1 MSVKPQEA
9 KAGLLEKTASRV
21 REKLPAEQAA
31 KLETFVRLYYDA
43 VASADL
49 LERSALDLYGAAL
62 AHWNFARERTPG
74 TAKVHVYTP
83 QFDEHGWQSAHTV
96 VEIVNDDMPF
106 LVDSVSMEL
115 NRLGS
120 AVHLII
126 HPVLKVRRDEAG
138 ELADVLPYD
147 ASEEGILES
156 FIHVEINRETEPAQL
171 ERLTAG
177 LARVLGE
184 LRAAVEDWPSML
196 EQMRESAAQLQRKPP
211 PIDSEELAEATALL
225 EWLADGHF
233 TFLGYREYD
242 LVTEAG
248 EDSLRRVEGTGLGIL
263 REAGQEPVSP
273 SFAKLQPEVRRL
285 ARAKNPLTLTKA
297 NSRATIHRPS
307 YLDYVGVKR
316 FDAAGEVVGERRFLG
331 LYTSSAYSM
340 SPREIPLLRR
350 KVARVRERTGF
361 PPGSHDDKAFVEI
374 VDTYPRDELFQIS
387 EDDLLDIAV
396 GIVRLGERQR
406 VRLFLRRDTFGRFL
420 SCLVFVPRDRFN
432 TTVRRRIQDIL
443 QDTLGGISSDY
454 TTRISESVLAR
465 LHFVIHTKRG
475 ATPDYDVAE
484 IEERLVEAA
493 RSWTDDLRDAL
504 VERCG
509 EEQGT
514 RLNSLYGDAFP
525 AAYREDFTA
534 RSAVLDVERLERLDP
549 QGDLDMSLYHPL
561 EAPADFFCLKLLRSG
576 QPILLSDVLPL
587 LENMGVKV
595 FDERPYEI
603 KPAGA
608 DPAWIYDFGLTSTE
622 GEFEIDRVGEAFK
635 DAFAQAWAGEV
646 ENDGFNRLVLR
657 AGLTWREIAV
667 LRAVSRYL
675 RQTGSTFSQAYMQES
690 LASNPEIVRL
700 LADLFHVRFDPSRT
714 DGRAAEVERLGAEI
728 EQQIDAVAS
737 LDDDRILRSFLKII
751 QAMLRTNYFQGG
763 PDAKPKAY
771 LSFKLD
777 PALVPDLPLPR
788 PRYEIFVYSPR
799 TEGVHLR
806 GGKVARGGIRWSDRR
821 EDFRTEILG
830 LMKAQMVKN
839 AVIVPVGA
847 KGGFVVKR
855 PPPPADRDALREEVV
870 ACYRTL
876 ICGLL
881 DLTDNLI
888 GGETVPPQDVVRY
901 DEDDPYLVVAADKG
915 TATFSDIANGIS
927 EENGFWLGDAFASGG
942 STGYDHKRMGIT
954 ARGAWESVKRHFR
967 ELGVDIETT
976 DFAVVGIGDMAG
988 DVFGNGM
995 LLSRHIKLVG
1005 AFNHEHVLL
1014 DPDPDPEASYR
1025 ERERLFGLPRSSW
1038 SDYDLKLIS
1047 QGGGVFAR
1055 AAKSIPLSPEVRER
1069 LGVEDE
1075 ALTPNELI
1083 RALLRAPVDLLW
1095 NGGIGT
1101 FVKASDELHSE
1112 VGDKA
1117 NDALRV
1123 DARDL
1128 RCRVVG
1134 EGGNLGFTQ
1143 RGRVEFALAGGR
1155 LNTDAIDNS
1164 GGVDCS
1170 DHEVNIK
1177 ILVDA
1182 IVADG
1187 DLTEKQ
1193 RNTLLV
1199 DMTDDV
1205 AAHVLRNNYG
1215 QTEALSLAG
1224 TQAASMLDVHARLI
1238 RHLEQTVK
1246 LDRELEFLPGDDV
1259 IAERKAAGKG
1269 LVSPELSVL
1278 LAYAKIALHEEL
1290 LASDLPEDSYLS
1302 IELERY
1308 FPTVLSGRF
1317 RDRMPDHRLR
1327 RELIAT
1333 HVTNSLVN
1341 RAGTTFAFRLAEETG
1356 AVASDLARA
1365 YTVAREVF
1373 DLRGLWAEI
1382 EGLDNRLATEVQLAM
1397 LLEGRKLVE
1406 RATRW
1411 LVRNQPRPLDIAAAI
1426 AYFAPGAAML
1436 SEAVPKLLLGPDR
1449 SALERTAAEYAGA
1462 GVPPELATRVAG
1474 LGKMFSALDIVEVA
1488 GASDASIEEVAGVY
1502 YALGARLQLH
1512 WLRDQI
1518 TTLPRENRWQALA
1531 RAALRDEL
1539 YSAHS
1544 ALAGEVLQTGSADL
1558 DPERRV
1564 TAWEERNPS
1573 GVERCL
1579 QVLVD
1584 IRMGGVSS
1592 LETLSVAIR
1601 EVRNLVRSTARGTPP
1616 APVLPLPPQEGEEPA
1631 APEPVESAGTKSS

>member
-1 MSVKPQEA
+1 VSVKPQEA
-9 KAGLLEKTASRV
+9 KSGLLDKTASRL
-21 REKLPAEQAA
+21 REKLPADQAA

-49 LERSALDLYGAAL
+49 LERGVLDLYGAAL
-62 AHWNFARERTPG
+62 AHWNLAHQRTPG
-74 TAKVHVYTP
+74 TAKVRVYTP
-83 QFDEHGWQSAHTV
+83 QLEEHGWQSAHTV

-115 NRLGS
+115 NRLDS

-138 ELADVLPYD
+138 ALVEVLPYD
-147 ASEEGILES
+147 APEEGIHES
-156 FIHVEINRETEPAQL
+156 FIHVEIDRETEAAQL
-171 ERLTAG
+171 EKLTAG

-184 LRAAVEDWPSML
+184 VRAAVEDWPKML
-196 EQMRESAAQLQRKPP
+196 EQVREIGVQLEREPP
-211 PIDSEELAEATALL
+211 PIDPEELTEATALL

-248 EDSLRRVEGTGLGIL
+248 EDSLRRVDGTGLGIL
-263 REAGQEPVSP
+263 RETSQESVSP

-316 FDAAGEVVGERRFLG
+316 FDASGEVVGERRFLG

-361 PPGSHDDKAFVEI
+361 PPGSHDDKAFVEVI
-374 VDTYPRDELFQIS
+374 DTYPRDELFQIS
-387 EDDLLDIAV
+387 EEDLLDIAV

-432 TTVRRRIQDIL
+432 TDVRQRIQDIL

-465 LHFVIHTKRG
+465 LHFIIHTKRG
-475 ATPDYDVAE
+475 ATSEYDVAE
-484 IEERLVEAA
+484 IEDRLVEAT
-493 RSWTDDLRDAL
+493 RSWTDDLHDAL
-504 VERCG
+504 IEQCG
-509 EEQGT
+509 EERGT
-514 RLNSLYGDAFP
+514 RHFSRYEEAFP
-525 AAYREDFTA
+525 AAYRDDFTA
-534 RSAVLDVERLERLDP
+534 RAAVLDIERIERLDP
-549 QGDLDMSLYHPL
+549 EDDLDMTLYRPL
-561 EAPADFFCLKLLRSG
+561 EARPGFFCFKLLRSG
-576 QPILLSDVLPL
+576 QPILLSHVLPL

-603 KPAGA
+603 APTGGHQ
-608 DPAWIYDFGLTSTE
+608 AWIYDFGLTYE
-622 GEFEIDRVGEAFK
+622 DGEFELDRLGEAFK
-635 DAFAQAWAGEV
+635 DAFAKAWAGEV
-646 ENDGFNRLVLR
+646 EDDDFNRLVLR
-657 AGLTWREIAV
+657 AGLTWREIAL

-700 LADLFHVRFDPSRT
+700 LAQLFHVRFDPNRE
-714 DGRAAEVERLGAEI
+714 DRRAEEANRLAVEI
-728 EQQIDAVAS
+728 EEKIDAVES
-737 LDDDRILRSFLKII
+737 LDDDRILRSFLRVI
-751 QAMLRTNYFQGG
+751 QATLRTNYFQRGDGG
-763 PDAKPKAY
+763 KPKAY
-771 LSFKLD
+771 LAFKLD

-855 PPPPADRDALREEVV
+855 PPPAADRDALRKEVV

-876 ICGLL
+876 ISGLL
-881 DLTDNLI
+881 DLTDNLV
-888 GGETVPPQDVVRY
+888 GGEIVPPAALVRY

-915 TATFSDIANGIS
+915 TATFSDIANELS
-927 EENGFWLGDAFASGG
+927 EDYGFWLGDAFASGG
-942 STGYDHKRMGIT
+942 STGYDHKGMGIT

-976 DFAVVGIGDMAG
+976 DFTVAGIGDMAG

-995 LLSRHIKLVG
+995 LLSPHIKLVG
-1005 AFNHEHVLL
+1005 AFNHEHVFL
-1014 DPDPDPEASYR
+1014 DPDPDPEASFR
-1025 ERERLFGLPRSSW
+1025 ERERLFQLPRSSW
-1038 SDYDLKLIS
+1038 SDYDSRLIS
-1047 QGGGVFAR
+1047 KGGGVFAR
-1055 AAKSIPLSPEVRER
+1055 AAKSIPLSSQVRER
-1069 LGVEDE
+1069 LAVDAE

-1083 RALLRAPVDLLW
+1083 RALLKAPVDLLW

-1101 FVKASDELHSE
+1101 FVKASHELHAE

-1123 DARDL
+1123 DASEL

-1155 LNTDAIDNS
+1155 INTDAIDNS

-1177 ILVDA
+1177 ILLDA

-1193 RNTLLV
+1193 RNALLV
-1199 DMTDDV
+1199 EMTDDV
-1205 AAHVLRNNYG
+1205 AAHVLRNNYE
-1215 QTEALSLAG
+1215 QTQALSLAEA
-1224 TQAASMLDVHARLI
+1224 QAGSMLDVHARLI
-1238 RHLEQTVK
+1238 HNLDQSGK
-1246 LDRELEFLPGDDV
+1246 LDRGLEFLPGEDV
-1259 IAERKAAGKG
+1259 IAERKAAEQG

-1278 LAYAKIALHEEL
+1278 LAYSKIALYEEL
-1290 LASDLPEDSYLS
+1290 LASDLPEDPYLS
-1302 IELERY
+1302 VELDHY
-1308 FPTVLSGRF
+1308 FPAILAERF
-1317 RDRMPDHRLR
+1317 RDWLPDHRLR

-1333 HVTNSLVN
+1333 HLTNSLVN
-1341 RAGTTFAFRLAEETG
+1341 RAGMTFAFRLGEETG
-1356 AVASDLARA
+1356 AAAPDIARA
-1365 YTVAREVF
+1365 YSVAREVF
-1373 DLRGLWAEI
+1373 DLRGLWGEI
-1382 EGLDNRLATEVQLAM
+1382 EALDNRIAAEVQLAM

-1426 AYFAPGAAML
+1426 SYFAPGAAML
-1436 SEAVPKLLLGPDR
+1436 GEAVPRLLVGSDR
-1449 SALERTAAEYAGA
+1449 SALERTAGEYVEA

-1488 GASDASIEEVAGVY
+1488 GARRASIEDVAAVY
-1502 YALGARLQLH
+1502 YALGGHLQLH

-1544 ALAGEVLQTGSADL
+1544 ALAGEVLQSGPAGL
-1558 DPERRV
+1558 DPERRIA
-1564 TAWEERNPS
+1564 AWEERDPN
-1573 GVERCL
+1573 GVERCR

-1601 EVRNLVRSTARGTPP
+1601 EVRNLVSSTARVAAPP
-1616 APVLPLPPQEGEEPA
+1616 SPREAEEPA
-1631 APEPVESAGTKSS
+1631 APEPAGFA